1 MPKISEKVRRL
12 LAFLTSES
20 APAPGDGRW
29 NRREFLVVTTF
40 AATAVTTLQAPSPP
54 KKRGPVPTDRLRYQ
68 IHPSV
73 AVARLGNSP
82 DSFYLQPETI
92 GGLPFECDENGNPKM
107 SDGRPEHTRR
117 FKDAKGR
124 IRRQAAQFG
133 IYAFDSADPNDP
145 GAPVGLDD
153 PRIESI
159 EWIVHLANKKGAVAV
174 GHPINQL
181 AASGSYLTP
190 TNYFTPAWY
199 LKDEGEIAECDGTPD
214 CKHPQ

>member
-29 NRREFLVVTTF
+29 NRRECPVTCRVKLKDCAEPIVLKAWALVGSPKY
-40 AATAVTTLQAPSPP
+40 APELRNISTLSD
-54 KKRGPVPTDRLRYQ
+54 VMFD
-68 IHPSV
+68 V
-73 AVARLGNSP
+73 AVRYKNLIPQLYANG
-82 DSFYLQPETI
+82 SF
-92 GGLPFECDENGNPKM
+92 NPLY
-107 SDGRPEHTRR
+107 
-117 FKDAKGR
+117 
-124 IRRQAAQFG
+124 AAHEYPYFVEKERNHDKFV
-133 IYAFDSADPNDP
+133 AS
-145 GAPVGLDD
+145 
-153 PRIESI
+153 
-159 EWIVHLANKKGAVAV
+159 AVAV

-190 TNYFTPAWY
+190 TNYFTPAWN